1 MLQQKKWSLW
11 NSLVTGKL
19 AQYLSDVTG
28 SPTVKTVTCCSF
40 VDAIRLGFSM
50 GIPTHIHDSV
60 AIPVLL
66 QGDMR

>member
-1 MLQQKKWSLW
+1 MTLW

-19 AQYLSDVTG
+19 AQYLSDVAG

-40 VDAIRLGFSM
+40 VDTIRLGFPM
-50 GIPTHIHDSV
+50 GIRTNIHGSV

-66 QGDMR
+66 LGDIR